1 MLDSPMLSLAWK
13 LRQIRSTEQ
22 DYLLGKVLTIIDS
35 VVPNEKQNK
44 AVKDVIKT
52 AWYERSHPED
62 KLSEIL
68 RQFRDKFCPK
78 IEEGYKDGYRLESP
92 SINLD
97 CQNYFP
103 DN

>member
-1 MLDSPMLSLAWK
+1 MRNS
-13 LRQIRSTEQ
+13 EQ

-35 VVPNEKQNK
+35 VVPSEKQNK

-52 AWYERSHPED
+52 AWYDRNYSED

-78 IEEGYKDGYRLESP
+78 IEDGYEDGYRLESSP
-92 SINLD
+92 RINPD
-97 CQNYFP
+97 SQNYFT